1 VLDYLIKGATIVDG
15 SGSAPYVGD
24 VGVKDGK
31 IAALGPASDGGVS
44 EDAAETYDAAGMV
57 VAPGFIDNHTHYDAQ
72 LFWDPMMTPSNVHG
86 VTTVLGGNCG
96 FTLAPLRPEDA
107 DYTRRMM
114 QKVEGM
120 PLEAL
125 ENGVPWGWETFA
137 DYLDAVEK
145 SGLSL
150 NAGFLVGHCA
160 IRRYVMG
167 ADATDREATDEEIK
181 QIVALLHESIEA
193 GGLGFSTTLSNTH
206 SDGDGK
212 PVASRNAGK
221 DELLALCAAVGE
233 HEGTFL
239 EGIVPGCLDKF
250 SDDEIEL
257 LAQMSAA
264 AKRSI
269 NWNLLTVD
277 SREPDRIP
285 RQLEASKRA
294 RELGGRVIGLT
305 MPVLVPM
312 NMSLR
317 NFCGLWLIPGW
328 GEVLNRPVEE
338 RIEKLRDPEVR
349 AHLVERANSKEAGVF
364 RRLGNFGRYV
374 IGDTYSEANEGLK
387 GRSVKELAE
396 ERGQEPFDALVDI
409 CNNDELRTIL
419 WPMPTDSDPDT
430 WALRGQAWAEE
441 DIMLGGSDAGAHLDR
456 MAGAPFPTRFL
467 GDMIRGRKLVPLER
481 AVQMLTGA
489 QADVFGIKDRGYLR
503 EGFHADLVVFDPE
516 TIASEDASLVFDLPG
531 EAPRLTAQ
539 SIGVKRVLVNG
550 VETIKDGVAT
560 GAKPGTLLRSGRDTV
575 TVATS

>member
-1 VLDYLIKGATIVDG
+1 MSLDYLVKGATIVDG
-15 SGSAPYVGD
+15 TGGASYVGN

-31 IAALGPASDGGVS
+31 IASISRNGDAP
-44 EDAAETYDAAGMV
+44 EAAETYDATGMV

-96 FTLAPLRPEDA
+96 FTLAPLRGADA

-125 ENGVPWGWETFA
+125 ETGVPWGWETFA
-137 DYLDAVEK
+137 DYLNAVEQ

-167 ADATDREATDEEIK
+167 AEATDREATDDEIK
-181 QIVALLHESIEA
+181 QIVALLHESIDA
-193 GGLGFSTTLSNTH
+193 GGLGFSTTLSGTH
-206 SDGDGK
+206 SDGEGK
-212 PVASRNAGK
+212 PVASRKAGK
-221 DELLALCAAVGE
+221 EELLALCAAVGE

-250 SDDEIEL
+250 NDDEIEL

-264 AKRSI
+264 ANRSL
-269 NWNLLTVD
+269 NWNLLTID

-285 RQLEASKRA
+285 RQLQASARA
-294 RELGGRVIGLT
+294 RELGGRVIALT

-312 NMSLR
+312 NMSLLT
-317 NFCGLWLIPGW
+317 FCGLWLIPGW
-328 GEVLNRPVEE
+328 GEVLNCPVPE
-338 RIEKLRDPEVR
+338 RIDKLRDPQVR
-349 AHLVERANSKEAGVF
+349 AHLVELANSKDAGVF

-374 IGDTYSEANEGLK
+374 IGDTYSSENEGLK
-387 GRSVKELAE
+387 GRAVKDIAE
-396 ERGQEPFDALVDI
+396 ERGQEPFDTLAEI
-409 CNNDELRTIL
+409 CINDELRTIL

-430 WALRGQAWAEE
+430 WALRGQAWEE
-441 DIMLGGSDAGAHLDR
+441 QDIMLGGSDAGAHLDR

-467 GDMIRGRKLVPLER
+467 GDMIRGRKLVSLER
-481 AVQMLTGA
+481 AVQMLTGD
-489 QADVFGIKDRGYLR
+489 QADVFGLKQRGYLR
-503 EGFHADLVVFDPE
+503 EGYQADIVVFDPE
-516 TIASEDASLVFDLPG
+516 TVGSEDATLVFDLPG
-531 EAPRLTAQ
+531 EAKRLTAG

-550 VETIKDGVAT
+550 TETIRDGVAT
-560 GAKPGTLLRSGRDTV
+560 GAKPGTLLRSGRDTA
-575 TVATS
+575 TVATR

>member
-1 VLDYLIKGATIVDG
+1 MPYDYVIKGATIVDG
-15 SGSAPYVGD
+15 SGSAPYTGD
-24 VGVKDGK
+24 VAVQDGK
-31 IAALGPASDGGVS
+31 IAAVGSVNGA
-44 EDAAETYDAAGMV
+44 EAAETFDADGLV

-96 FTLAPLRPEDA
+96 FTLAPIKAEDA
-107 DYTRRMM
+107 DYIRRMM

-125 ENGVPWGWETFA
+125 ESGVPWGWETFA
-137 DYLDAVEK
+137 EYLDAVER

-167 ADATDREATDEEIK
+167 AEATDREATDEEVK

-212 PVASRNAGK
+212 PVASRKAGK

-257 LAQMSAA
+257 LAQMSAT
-264 AKRSI
+264 AKRSL
-269 NWNLLTVD
+269 NWNLLTID
-277 SREPDRIP
+277 SKEPDRIP
-285 RQLEASKRA
+285 RQLEASARA
-294 RELGGRVIGLT
+294 RELGGRVIALT

-317 NFCGLWLIPGW
+317 TFCGLWLIPGW
-328 GEVLNRPVEE
+328 GEVLNCPVPE
-338 RIEKLRDPEVR
+338 RIEKLKDPQVR

-374 IGDTYSEANEGLK
+374 IGDTYSKENEGLK
-387 GRSVKELAE
+387 GRNVKEIAA
-396 ERGQEPFDALVDI
+396 ERGQEPFDALVEI
-409 CNNDELRTIL
+409 CINDELKTIL
-419 WPMPTDSDPDT
+419 WPMPTDSDADT
-430 WALRGQAWAEE
+430 WALRGQAWAED

-467 GDMIRGRKLVPLER
+467 GDMIRGRKLMSLEQ

-489 QADVFGIKDRGYLR
+489 QADVFGLKGRGYLR
-503 EGFHADLVVFDPE
+503 EGYQADIVVFDPE
-516 TIASEDASLVFDLPG
+516 TIASEDASLVADLPG
-531 EAPRLTAQ
+531 DAPRLTAG
-539 SIGVKRVLVNG
+539 SIGIKRVLVNG
-550 VETIKDGVAT
+550 VETIRDGVAT
-560 GAKPGTLLRSGRDTV
+560 GAKPGTLLRSGRDTE
-575 TVATS
+575 TVATG